1 MDSQIYDVI
10 IIGAGAAGLT
20 AAIYTSRENLNTLL
34 LDKAQTG
41 GLTATTEL
49 VENYP
54 GFPENINGMAL
65 MGKFAE
71 QAKRFGSNIAEFKEV
86 ESVKPEGKRI
96 KVRTSKEEYQ
106 AYSVIV
112 ASGSVPKR
120 LDVPGEETFKGKGV
134 SYCATCDGPLF
145 RDKDVAV
152 IGCGNSGLQEGE
164 ALLKYVKSVSFIE
177 FLPEMTATKIL
188 QERLRKEQKAGF
200 LLNHALTAINGK
212 QVVESVTVKDR
223 ESGSEKQISLSGV
236 FIYAGFLPN
245 SKFLEGIVQLDE
257 SGYIK
262 TDADMATS
270 VSGIYAAGDI
280 RAKKVRQIDTA
291 CAEGTIAAISVR
303 DYIKEVKA

>member
-1 MDSQIYDVI
+1 MDTQIYDVI

-34 LDKAQTG
+34 LDKAQAG

-65 MGKFAE
+65 MSKFTE
-71 QAKRFGSNIAEFKEV
+71 QAKRFGSNIAEFKEA
-86 ESVKPEGKRI
+86 ESVKPEGKII
-96 KVRTSKEEYQ
+96 KVKTSKEEYQ

-120 LDVPGEETFKGKGV
+120 LNVPGEETFKGKGV

-164 ALLKYVKSVSFIE
+164 ALLKYVNSVSFIE

-188 QERLRKEQKAGF
+188 QERLRKDKKASF

-212 QVVESVTVKDR
+212 QVVESVTVKER
-223 ESGSEKQISLSGV
+223 ESGSEKQINLSGV

-245 SKFLEGIVQLDE
+245 SKFLEGVVQLDK
-257 SGYIK
+257 SGYIQ
-262 TDADMATS
+262 TNADMATS

-303 DYIKEVKA
+303 DYIKEVKG